1 MYTAQAFF
9 FFYFYAFPMPLAQEG
24 MACTQRT

>member
-1 MYTAQAFF
+1 MYKAQSFF
-9 FFYFYAFPMPLAQEG
+9 FFYFYAFPMPLVQEG

>member
-1 MYTAQAFF
+1 MYKAQSFF

-24 MACTQRT
+24 IACTQRT

>member
-1 MYTAQAFF
+1 MYNAKNYF

-24 MACTQRT
+24 MPCTLNT